1 MRVIRKVVE
10 HLLSVG
16 IAIALITAFVST
28 NAVNTANSRWQMPVT
43 PSEAAF
49 LEKLE
54 CVDNFINQI
63 PPKSKVKVIAQIME
77 WNERIVEIG
86 YPRITFTNSG
96 EDLSLVLSSIRQDF
110 APVKCGDSL
119 FVGINENLKC
129 DANVYCILEG

>member
-1 MRVIRKVVE
+1 
-10 HLLSVG
+10 
-16 IAIALITAFVST
+16 
-28 NAVNTANSRWQMPVT
+28 MPVT

-77 WNERIVEIG
+77 WDERIVEIG